1 MGLKDVIRK
10 LVGEKKEEEDIVE
23 LPEEI
28 EGDEGKQSVEVR
40 IENLVDFI
48 DVDRI
53 MRLVKDGDI
62 VFLKTKEIQKKDIGE
77 FQTCVAKLKKV
88 CNQFN
93 FDIAGTEEGYI
104 VLTPTFARIER

>member
-1 MGLKDVIRK
+1 MGLKDIIRK
-10 LVGEKKEEEDIVE
+10 LVSEKEEDTVE
-23 LPEEI
+23 LPEEV
-28 EGDEGKQSVEVR
+28 EGEEEKQSVEVR
-40 IENLVDFI
+40 IENLIDFV

-53 MRLVKDGDI
+53 MRFVKDGNI
-62 VFLKTKEIQKKDIGE
+62 VFLKTNEIQKKDIGE